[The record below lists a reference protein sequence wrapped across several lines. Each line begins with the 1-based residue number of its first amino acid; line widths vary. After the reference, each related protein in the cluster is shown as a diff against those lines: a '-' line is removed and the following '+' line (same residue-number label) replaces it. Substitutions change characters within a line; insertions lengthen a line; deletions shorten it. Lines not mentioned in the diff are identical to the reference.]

1 MRRAL
6 SIPRAALVLVALL
19 AAGGSGPP
27 AAGAIRPVAHP
38 VALGVTTHGVS
49 SSSRHPGRALRRYAA
64 HVGGMPRVVMW
75 YQTWYAGPLV
85 VRRVMDP
92 VENHGAIPMITW
104 MPLAAPSK
112 AVSLAGIAAG
122 KDDAYLKQSAA
133 DARAWGHR
141 FLVRPFHEMN
151 GRWTPWAVGSGGR
164 TAQQFVAAWRH
175 IVSVFRSAGA
185 TNVRF
190 VFSPN
195 VISSNSP
202 SFRDMYPGDRYVD
215 RVALDG
221 YNWGTSRSGQHWRS
235 FYDTFARSY
244 SVLARLSARPMM
256 IAETASTEQGGDK
269 ALWITHAFRRDMSR
283 FPRVRAVIWF
293 NHRKETSW
301 PVGSSSAS
309 LSAYRKIVKAE

>member
-1 MRRAL
+1 MKGSGVRVPAAALEPWGPRGTLQALTNPHASFIVGAQFLRTANLALCSVAASNMRRAL

-141 FLVRPFHEMN
+141 FL
-151 GRWTPWAVGSGGR
+151 
-164 TAQQFVAAWRH
+164 
-175 IVSVFRSAGA
+175 
-185 TNVRF
+185 
-190 VFSPN
+190 
-195 VISSNSP
+195 
-202 SFRDMYPGDRYVD
+202 
-215 RVALDG
+215 
-221 YNWGTSRSGQHWRS
+221 
-235 FYDTFARSY
+235 
-244 SVLARLSARPMM
+244 
-256 IAETASTEQGGDK
+256 
-269 ALWITHAFRRDMSR
+269 
-283 FPRVRAVIWF
+283 
-293 NHRKETSW
+293 
-301 PVGSSSAS
+301 
-309 LSAYRKIVKAE
+309 